1 MIENKKLQVAGWL
14 SNQVAIQRTAGE
26 TVEFDGVRYRNI
38 GICGY
43 IQLQEECFTDIVET
57 LEIATVEERPGYS
70 TTIEKSFI
78 WEGMKVLALFDKEEE

>member
-14 SNQVAIQRTAGE
+14 SNQVAMQRTMGK
-26 TVEFDGVRYRNI
+26 TVEFEGVEYRNI

-43 IQLQEECFTDIVET
+43 IQLQAECFTDMVET
-57 LEIATVEERPGYS
+57 LEIATVAEQPGFS
-70 TTIEKSFI
+70 NTVEKSFM